1 MKTLWQ
7 HCHVATMAQG
17 KYSIIEDAAIV
28 TSGEHIE
35 WIGPQAERP
44 AYACANVVDLGGAWV
59 TPGLIDCHTHTVF
72 GGNRSGEFEQRL
84 QGVSYAEIAAAGG
97 GIASTVRATRAASE
111 DQLFASAEQRLK
123 RLLGD
128 GVTTVEIKSGYGLD
142 LASERKI
149 LRVIRRLGAVLPVT
163 VRSTCLAAHAL
174 PPEYANRADDYIDH
188 ICHEMLPA
196 LAAEG
201 LVDAVDAF
209 CEYLAFSPAQVEQV
223 FITAAQLGLP
233 VKLHAEQLS
242 SLGGSSLAARYHALS
257 ADHLEFM
264 TEDDAI
270 AMAASGTVAV
280 LLPGAF
286 YFLRETQLPPMD
298 ALRRHGVNI
307 AIATDL
313 NPGTSPALSLRLML
327 NMACTLFRMTPEEA
341 LAGVTLNAA
350 KALGLG
356 DTHGSLEV
364 GKIADFVAWKI
375 ERPADL
381 AYWLG
386 GDLDKRIVRHG
397 AESLVGYS
405 GGRCE

>member
-1 MKTLWQ
+1 MKTLWKN
-7 HCHVATMAQG
+7 CHIASMAHG

-28 TSGEHIE
+28 TSGALIE
-35 WIGPQAERP
+35 WIGPQAELAEP
-44 AYACANVVDLGGAWV
+44 EHDNCIDLNGAWV

-72 GGNRSGEFEQRL
+72 GGNRSGEFEKRL

-111 DQLFASAEQRLK
+111 DELYASAERRL
-123 RLLGD
+123 RHLLKD
-128 GVTTVEIKSGYGLD
+128 GVTTVEMKSGYGLD
-142 LASERKI
+142 LENERKI
-149 LRVIRRLGAVLPVT
+149 LRVIRRLGNTQPVT
-163 VRSTCLAAHAL
+163 VRATCLAAHAL
-174 PPEYANRADDYIDH
+174 PPEYTDRADDYINH
-188 ICHEMLPA
+188 ICNDMLPA

-223 FITAAQLGLP
+223 FITAGQLALP

-242 SLGGSSLAARYHALS
+242 SLGGSSLAARYKALS

-270 AMAASGTVAV
+270 AMAAAGTVAV

-298 ALRRHGVNI
+298 ALRKHGVPI
-307 AIATDL
+307 AISTDL
-313 NPGTSPALSLRLML
+313 NPGTSPGLSLRLML

-341 LAGVTLNAA
+341 LAGVTFNAA
-350 KALGLG
+350 KALGMSA
-356 DTHGSLEV
+356 THGSLEA
-364 GKIADFVAWKI
+364 GKVADFVAWNI

-397 AESLVGYS
+397 VESS
-405 GGRCE
+405 I

>member
-17 KYSIIEDAAIV
+17 KYSIIEDAAMV
-28 TSGEHIE
+28 TAGSLIE
-35 WIGPQAERP
+35 WVGPRSQAP
-44 AYACANVVDLGGAWV
+44 TADYAQVHDLQGAWV

-84 QGVSYAEIAAAGG
+84 EGVSYAEIAAKGG
-97 GIASTVRATRAASE
+97 GIASTVRATRAATE
-111 DQLFASAEQRLK
+111 DELFASAEK
-123 RLLGD
+123 RLRSLLRD

-142 LASERKI
+142 LANERKM
-149 LRVIRRLGAVLPVT
+149 LRVARRLGEALPVS
-163 VRSTCLAAHAL
+163 VRATCLAAHAL
-174 PPEYANRADDYIDH
+174 PPEYKDRADDYIEH
-188 ICHEMLPA
+188 ICNEMLPA

-209 CEYLAFSPAQVEQV
+209 CEYLAFSPEQVERV
-223 FITAAQLGLP
+223 FKVAQQLGLP

-242 SLGGSSLAARYHALS
+242 SLHGSSLAARYHALS

-270 AMAASGTVAV
+270 AMAAAGTVAV

-286 YFLRETQLPPMD
+286 YFLRETQLPPME
-298 ALRRHGVNI
+298 ALRKHGVKI
-307 AIATDL
+307 AIASDL
-313 NPGTSPALSLRLML
+313 NPGTSPALSVRLML

-341 LAGVTLNAA
+341 LAGATQHAA
-350 KALGLG
+350 TALGIG
-356 DTHGSLEV
+356 DTHGSLEA
-364 GKIADFVAWKI
+364 GKVADFVAWQI
-375 ERPADL
+375 DRPADL

-386 GDLDKRIVRHG
+386 GELEKRVVRHG
-397 AESLVGYS
+397 VDVTV
-405 GGRCE
+405 

>member
-7 HCHVATMAQG
+7 HCHVATMAHG
-17 KYSIIEDAAIV
+17 KYSIIEDAAMV
-28 TSGEHIE
+28 TANSLIE
-35 WIGPQAERP
+35 WIGPRSEVPTAD
-44 AYACANVVDLGGAWV
+44 YAQVHDLQGAWV

-84 QGVSYAEIAAAGG
+84 EGVSYAEIAAKGG
-97 GIASTVRATRAASE
+97 GIASTVRATRAATE
-111 DQLFASAEQRLK
+111 DELFASAEK
-123 RLLGD
+123 RLRSLLRD

-142 LASERKI
+142 LVNERKM
-149 LRVIRRLGAVLPVT
+149 LRVARRLGQVLPVS
-163 VRSTCLAAHAL
+163 VRATCLAAHAL
-174 PPEYANRADDYIDH
+174 PPEYKDRADDYIEH
-188 ICHEMLPA
+188 ICAEMLPA

-209 CEYLAFSPAQVEQV
+209 CEYLAFSTEQVERV
-223 FITAAQLGLP
+223 FKVAQQLGLP

-242 SLGGSSLAARYHALS
+242 SLHGSSLAARYHALS

-264 TEDDAI
+264 TEEDAI

-298 ALRRHGVNI
+298 ALRRHGVKI
-307 AIATDL
+307 AIASDL
-313 NPGTSPALSLRLML
+313 NPGTSPALSVRLML

-341 LAGVTLNAA
+341 LAGATQHAA
-350 KALGLG
+350 TALGMG

-364 GKIADFVAWKI
+364 GKVADFVAWQI
-375 ERPADL
+375 DRPADL

-386 GDLDKRIVRHG
+386 GELDKRVVRHG
-397 AESLVGYS
+397 VDVTV
-405 GGRCE
+405 

>member
-7 HCHVATMAQG
+7 HCHIATMARG
-17 KYSIIEDAAIV
+17 EYSIIEDGAMV
-28 TSGEHIE
+28 TAGSLIE
-35 WIGPQAERP
+35 WIGPRAELP
-44 AYACANVVDLGGAWV
+44 PGDYGQTHDLQGAWV

-97 GIASTVRATRAASE
+97 GIASTVRATRAATE
-111 DQLFASAEQRLK
+111 EELFDSSRK
-123 RLLGD
+123 RLRSLLRD

-142 LASERKI
+142 LANERKM
-149 LRVIRRLGAVLPVT
+149 LRVARRLGQELPVS
-163 VRSTCLAAHAL
+163 VRATCLAAHAL
-174 PPEYANRADDYIDH
+174 PPEYKDRADDYIEH
-188 ICHEMLPA
+188 ICNEMLPA

-209 CEYLAFSPAQVEQV
+209 CEYLAFSTEQVERV
-223 FITAAQLGLP
+223 FKVAQRLGLP

-242 SLGGSSLAARYHALS
+242 SLHGSSLAARYQALS

-264 TEDDAI
+264 TEEDAI
-270 AMAASGTVAV
+270 AMAAAGTVAV

-298 ALRRHGVNI
+298 ALRKHGVKI
-307 AIATDL
+307 AIASDL
-313 NPGTSPALSLRLML
+313 NPGTSPALSVRLML

-341 LAGVTLNAA
+341 LAGATRHAA
-350 KALGLG
+350 TALGMG

-364 GKIADFVAWKI
+364 GKVADFVAWQI
-375 ERPADL
+375 DRPADL

-386 GDLDKRIVRHG
+386 GELDKRVVRHG
-397 AESLVGYS
+397 VDVTV
-405 GGRCE
+405 

>member
-7 HCHVATMAQG
+7 HCHIATMARG
-17 KYSIIEDAAIV
+17 EYSIIEDGAMV
-28 TSGEHIE
+28 TAGSLIE
-35 WIGPQAERP
+35 WIGPRAELP
-44 AYACANVVDLGGAWV
+44 PGDYAQTHDLQGAWV

-97 GIASTVRATRAASE
+97 GIASTVRATRAATE
-111 DQLFASAEQRLK
+111 DGLFDSSRK
-123 RLLGD
+123 RLRSLLRD

-142 LASERKI
+142 LANERKM
-149 LRVIRRLGAVLPVT
+149 LRVARRLGQELPVS
-163 VRSTCLAAHAL
+163 VRATCLAAHAL
-174 PPEYANRADDYIDH
+174 PPEYKDRADDYIEH
-188 ICHEMLPA
+188 ICNEMLPT

-209 CEYLAFSPAQVEQV
+209 CEYLAFSTEQVERV
-223 FITAAQLGLP
+223 FKVAQRLGLP

-242 SLGGSSLAARYHALS
+242 SLHGSSLAARYQALS

-264 TEDDAI
+264 TEEDAI
-270 AMAASGTVAV
+270 AMAAAGTVAV

-298 ALRRHGVNI
+298 ALRKHGVKI
-307 AIATDL
+307 AIASDL
-313 NPGTSPALSLRLML
+313 NPGTSPALSVRLML

-341 LAGVTLNAA
+341 LAGVTRHAA
-350 KALGLG
+350 TALGMG

-364 GKIADFVAWKI
+364 GKVADFVAWQI
-375 ERPADL
+375 DRPADL

-386 GDLDKRIVRHG
+386 GELDKRVVRHG
-397 AESLVGYS
+397 VEVTV
-405 GGRCE
+405 

>member
-17 KYSIIEDAAIV
+17 KYSIIEDAAMV
-28 TSGEHIE
+28 TVGSLIE
-35 WIGPQAERP
+35 WIGPRSQAP
-44 AYACANVVDLGGAWV
+44 TADYAQVHDLQGAWV

-84 QGVSYAEIAAAGG
+84 EGVSYAEIAAKGG
-97 GIASTVRATRAASE
+97 GIASTVRATRAATE
-111 DQLFASAEQRLK
+111 DELFASAEK
-123 RLLGD
+123 RLRSLLRD

-142 LASERKI
+142 LANERKM
-149 LRVIRRLGAVLPVT
+149 LRVARRLGEALPVS
-163 VRSTCLAAHAL
+163 VRATCLAAHAL
-174 PPEYANRADDYIDH
+174 PPEYKDRADDYIEH
-188 ICHEMLPA
+188 ICAEMLPA

-209 CEYLAFSPAQVEQV
+209 CEYLAFSTEQVERV
-223 FITAAQLGLP
+223 FKVARQLGLP

-242 SLGGSSLAARYHALS
+242 SLHGSSLAARYQALS

-264 TEDDAI
+264 TEEDAI
-270 AMAASGTVAV
+270 AMAAAGTVAV

-298 ALRRHGVNI
+298 ALRKHGVKI
-307 AIATDL
+307 AIASDL
-313 NPGTSPALSLRLML
+313 NPGTSPALSVRLML

-341 LAGVTLNAA
+341 LAGATQHAA
-350 KALGLG
+350 TALGMG

-364 GKIADFVAWKI
+364 GKVADFVAWQI
-375 ERPADL
+375 DRPADL

-386 GDLDKRIVRHG
+386 GELDKRVVRHG
-397 AESLVGYS
+397 VDVTV
-405 GGRCE
+405 

>member
-1 MKTLWQ
+1 MKTLWK
-7 HCHVATMAQG
+7 HCHIASMAHG

-28 TSGEHIE
+28 TSGALIE
-35 WIGPQAERP
+35 WIGPQAELVEP
-44 AYACANVVDLGGAWV
+44 EHDNCIDLGGAWV

-84 QGVSYAEIAAAGG
+84 QGVSYADIAAAGG

-111 DQLFASAEQRLK
+111 DELYASAERRL
-123 RLLGD
+123 RHLLKD
-128 GVTTVEIKSGYGLD
+128 GVTTVEMKSGYGLD
-142 LASERKI
+142 LENERKI
-149 LRVIRRLGAVLPVT
+149 LRVIRRLGNTQPVT
-163 VRSTCLAAHAL
+163 VRATCLAAHAL
-174 PPEYANRADDYIDH
+174 PPEYADRADDYINH
-188 ICHEMLPA
+188 ICNDMLPA

-223 FITAAQLGLP
+223 FITAGQLALP

-242 SLGGSSLAARYHALS
+242 SLGGSSLAARYKALS

-270 AMAASGTVAV
+270 AMAAAGTVAV

-298 ALRRHGVNI
+298 ALRKHGVPI
-307 AIATDL
+307 AISTDL
-313 NPGTSPALSLRLML
+313 NPGTSPGLSLRLML

-341 LAGVTLNAA
+341 LAGVTFNAA
-350 KALGLG
+350 RALGMSA
-356 DTHGSLEV
+356 THGSLEV
-364 GKIADFVAWKI
+364 GKVADFVAWNI

-397 AESLVGYS
+397 VESS
-405 GGRCE
+405 I

>member
-1 MKTLWQ
+1 MKTLWKN
-7 HCHVATMAQG
+7 CHIATMAHG

-28 TSGEHIE
+28 TSGAYIE
-35 WIGPQAERP
+35 WIGPQDQVEETD
-44 AYACANVVDLGGAWV
+44 YENCTDLGGAWV

-84 QGVSYAEIAAAGG
+84 QGVSYADIAAAGG
-97 GIASTVRATRAASE
+97 GIASTVRATRAATE
-111 DQLFASAEQRLK
+111 DELYISAERRL
-123 RLLGD
+123 RHLLKD
-128 GVTTVEIKSGYGLD
+128 GVTTVEMKSGYGLD
-142 LASERKI
+142 LENERKL
-149 LRVIRRLGAVLPVT
+149 LRVIRRLGNTQPVT

-174 PPEYANRADDYIDH
+174 PPEYANRADDYIHH
-188 ICHEMLPA
+188 ICNEMLPA

-223 FITAAQLGLP
+223 FITAGQLGLP

-242 SLGGSSLAARYHALS
+242 SLGGSSLAARYKALS

-264 TEDDAI
+264 TEDDVI

-280 LLPGAF
+280 LLPGAY

-298 ALRRHGVNI
+298 ALRKHGVPI
-307 AIATDL
+307 AISTDM
-313 NPGTSPALSLRLML
+313 NPGTSPGLSLRLML

-350 KALGLG
+350 KALGMG

-364 GKIADFVAWKI
+364 GKTADFVAWDI

-386 GDLDKRIVRHG
+386 GDLDKRVVRHG
-397 AESLVGYS
+397 VESLV
-405 GGRCE
+405 

>member
-1 MKTLWQ
+1 MKVLWQ
-7 HCHVATMAQG
+7 HCHIATMAQG
-17 KYSIIEDAAIV
+17 NYSIIEDAALV
-28 TSGEHIE
+28 TAGSLIE
-35 WIGPQAERP
+35 WIGPRSEVP
-44 AYACANVVDLGGAWV
+44 AADYAQVHDLHGAWV

-84 QGVSYAEIAAAGG
+84 QGVSYADIAAQGG

-111 DQLFASAEQRLK
+111 DELFESAHK
-123 RLLGD
+123 RLRSLLRD

-142 LASERKI
+142 LASERKL
-149 LRVIRRLGAVLPVT
+149 LRVIRRLGDALPVS
-163 VRSTCLAAHAL
+163 VRATCLAAHAL
-174 PPEYANRADDYIDH
+174 PPEYKDRADAYIDH
-188 ICHEMLPA
+188 ICSEMLPA

-209 CEYLAFSPAQVEQV
+209 CEYLAFSPAQVERV
-223 FITAAQLGLP
+223 FKVARQLGLP

-242 SLGGSSLAARYHALS
+242 SLHGSSLAARYQALS

-270 AMAASGTVAV
+270 AMAAAGTVAV

-298 ALRRHGVNI
+298 ALRKHGVKI
-307 AIATDL
+307 AIASDL
-313 NPGTSPALSLRLML
+313 NPGTSPALSVRLML

-341 LAGVTLNAA
+341 LAGATQHAA
-350 KALGLG
+350 TALGMG

-364 GKIADFVAWKI
+364 GKVADFVAWQI
-375 ERPADL
+375 DRPADL

-386 GDLDKRIVRHG
+386 GELEKRVVRHG
-397 AESLVGYS
+397 VDVTV
-405 GGRCE
+405 

>member
-1 MKTLWQ
+1 MKVLWQ
-7 HCHVATMAQG
+7 HCHIATMAQG
-17 KYSIIEDAAIV
+17 NYSIIEDAALV
-28 TSGEHIE
+28 TVGSLIE
-35 WIGPQAERP
+35 WIGPRSEMP
-44 AYACANVVDLGGAWV
+44 AADYAQVHDLHGAWV

-84 QGVSYAEIAAAGG
+84 QGVSYADIAAQGG

-111 DQLFASAEQRLK
+111 DELFESAHK
-123 RLLGD
+123 RLRSLLRD

-142 LASERKI
+142 LASERKL
-149 LRVIRRLGAVLPVT
+149 LRVIRRLGDALPVS
-163 VRSTCLAAHAL
+163 VRATCLAAHAL
-174 PPEYANRADDYIDH
+174 PPEYKDRADAYIDH
-188 ICHEMLPA
+188 ICSEMLPA

-209 CEYLAFSPAQVEQV
+209 CEYLAFSPAQVERV
-223 FITAAQLGLP
+223 FKVARQLGLP

-242 SLGGSSLAARYHALS
+242 SLHGSSLAARYQALS

-270 AMAASGTVAV
+270 AMAAAGTVAV

-298 ALRRHGVNI
+298 ALRKHGVKI
-307 AIATDL
+307 AIASDL
-313 NPGTSPALSLRLML
+313 NPGTSPALSVRLML

-341 LAGVTLNAA
+341 LAGATQHAA
-350 KALGLG
+350 TALGMG

-364 GKIADFVAWKI
+364 GKVADFVAWQI
-375 ERPADL
+375 DRPADL

-386 GDLDKRIVRHG
+386 GELEKRVVRHG
-397 AESLVGYS
+397 VDVTV
-405 GGRCE
+405 

>member
-7 HCHVATMAQG
+7 HCHVATMTDG
-17 KYSIIEDAAIV
+17 TYSIIEDAALV
-28 TSGEHIE
+28 TADSLIE
-35 WIGPQAERP
+35 WIGPRSQLP
-44 AYACANVVDLGGAWV
+44 AADCAQVHDLQGAWV

-84 QGVSYAEIAAAGG
+84 QGVSYAEIAAQGG

-111 DQLFASAEQRLK
+111 DELFASAHK
-123 RLLGD
+123 RLRSLLRD

-142 LASERKI
+142 LANERKM
-149 LRVIRRLGAVLPVT
+149 LRVARRLGDALPVS
-163 VRSTCLAAHAL
+163 VRATCLAAHAL
-174 PPEYANRADDYIDH
+174 PPEYKDRADDYIEH
-188 ICHEMLPA
+188 ICNEMLPA

-209 CEYLAFSPAQVEQV
+209 CEYLAFSTEQVERV
-223 FITAAQLGLP
+223 FKVAQQLGLP

-242 SLGGSSLAARYHALS
+242 SLHGSSLAARYHALS

-264 TEDDAI
+264 TEEDAI

-298 ALRRHGVNI
+298 ALRKHGVKI
-307 AIATDL
+307 AIASDL
-313 NPGTSPALSLRLML
+313 NPGTSPALSVRLML

-341 LAGVTLNAA
+341 LAGATRHAA
-350 KALGLG
+350 TALGMG

-364 GKIADFVAWKI
+364 GKVADFVAWQI
-375 ERPADL
+375 DRPADL

-386 GDLDKRIVRHG
+386 GELDKRVVRHG
-397 AESLVGYS
+397 VDVTV
-405 GGRCE
+405 

>member
-7 HCHVATMAQG
+7 HCNVATMANG
-17 KYSIIEDAAIV
+17 RYSIIEDAALV
-28 TSGEHIE
+28 TRDGYIE
-35 WIGPQAERP
+35 WMGPRQQLPTGE
-44 AYACANVVDLGGAWV
+44 YGQTHGLEGAWV

-84 QGVSYAEIAAAGG
+84 QGVSYADIAAAGG

-111 DQLFASAEQRLK
+111 DELFDSARQRLLC
-123 RLLGD
+123 LLRD
-128 GVTTVEIKSGYGLD
+128 GVTSVEIKSGYGLS
-142 LASERKI
+142 LESERKI
-149 LRVIRRLGAVLPVT
+149 LRVIRRLGEELPVT

-174 PPEYANRADDYIDH
+174 PPEFKDRADDYIEH
-188 ICHEMLPA
+188 ICNEMLPA

-209 CEYLAFSPAQVEQV
+209 CEYLAFSPAQVERV
-223 FITAAQLGLP
+223 FKVAQQLGLP

-242 SLGGSSLAARYHALS
+242 SLHGSSLAARYQALS

-264 TEDDAI
+264 TEEDAI

-286 YFLRETQLPPMD
+286 YFLRETQLPPME
-298 ALRRHGVNI
+298 ALRKHGVKI
-307 AIATDL
+307 AIASDL
-313 NPGTSPALSLRLML
+313 NPGTSPGLSLRLML

-341 LAGVTLNAA
+341 LAGVTLHAA
-350 KALGLG
+350 TALGMG
-356 DTHGSLEV
+356 ETHGSLEP
-364 GKIADFVAWKI
+364 GKVADFVAWNI
-375 ERPADL
+375 DRPADL

-386 GDLDKRIVRHG
+386 GDLDKRVVR
-397 AESLVGYS
+397 S
-405 GGRCE
+405 GVDVAL

>member
-7 HCHVATMAQG
+7 HCNVATMANG
-17 KYSIIEDAAIV
+17 RYSIIEDAALV
-28 TSGEHIE
+28 TRDGYIE
-35 WIGPQAERP
+35 WMGPRQQLPTGE
-44 AYACANVVDLGGAWV
+44 YGQTHGLEGAWV

-111 DQLFASAEQRLK
+111 DELFDSARQRL
-123 RLLGD
+123 RCLLRD
-128 GVTTVEIKSGYGLD
+128 GVTSVEIKSGYGLS
-142 LASERKI
+142 LESERKI
-149 LRVIRRLGAVLPVT
+149 LRVIRRLGEALPVT

-174 PPEYANRADDYIDH
+174 PPEFKDRADDYIEH
-188 ICHEMLPA
+188 ICNEMLPA

-209 CEYLAFSPAQVEQV
+209 CEYLAFSPAQVERV
-223 FITAAQLGLP
+223 FKVAQQLGLP

-242 SLGGSSLAARYHALS
+242 SLHGSSLAARYQALS

-264 TEDDAI
+264 TEEDAI

-286 YFLRETQLPPMD
+286 YFLRETQLPPME
-298 ALRRHGVNI
+298 ALRKHGVKI
-307 AIATDL
+307 AIASDL
-313 NPGTSPALSLRLML
+313 NPGTSPGLSLRLML

-341 LAGVTLNAA
+341 LAGVTLHAA
-350 KALGLG
+350 TALGMG
-356 DTHGSLEV
+356 ETHGSLEP
-364 GKIADFVAWKI
+364 GKVADFVAWNI
-375 ERPADL
+375 DRPADL

-386 GDLDKRIVRHG
+386 GDLDKRVVR
-397 AESLVGYS
+397 S
-405 GGRCE
+405 GVDVTL

>member
-7 HCHVATMAQG
+7 HCHVATMAGG
-17 KYSIIEDAAIV
+17 KYSIIEDAAMV
-28 TSGEHIE
+28 TADSLIE
-35 WIGPQAERP
+35 WIGPRSQVPTAE
-44 AYACANVVDLGGAWV
+44 YAQVQDLQGAWV

-84 QGVSYAEIAAAGG
+84 EGVSYAEIAAKGG
-97 GIASTVRATRAASE
+97 GIASTVRATRAATE
-111 DQLFASAEQRLK
+111 DELFASAEK
-123 RLLGD
+123 RLRSLLRD

-142 LASERKI
+142 LANERKM
-149 LRVIRRLGAVLPVT
+149 LRVARRLGQALPMS
-163 VRSTCLAAHAL
+163 VRATCLAAHAL
-174 PPEYANRADDYIDH
+174 PPEYKDRADDYIEH
-188 ICHEMLPA
+188 ICAEMLPA

-209 CEYLAFSPAQVEQV
+209 CEYLAFSTEQVERV
-223 FITAAQLGLP
+223 FKVAQQLGLP

-242 SLGGSSLAARYHALS
+242 SLHGSSLAARYHALS

-264 TEDDAI
+264 TEEDAI

-298 ALRRHGVNI
+298 ALRKHGVKI
-307 AIATDL
+307 AIASDL
-313 NPGTSPALSLRLML
+313 NPGTSPALSVRLML

-341 LAGVTLNAA
+341 LAGATQHAA
-350 KALGLG
+350 TALGMG

-364 GKIADFVAWKI
+364 GKVADFVAWQI
-375 ERPADL
+375 DRPADL

-386 GDLDKRIVRHG
+386 GELDKRVVRHG
-397 AESLVGYS
+397 VDVTV
-405 GGRCE
+405 